1 MALAFITTKQTA
13 EFRKRH
19 GIDPKAN
26 LTEEQRQQLYTEEVV
41 DRYKRLAEKS
51 TLTQRLRA
59 ASLDGKNNDSMQ
71 INQNLRESEPK
82 NSENTAVM
90 NKMKREGR

>member
-1 MALAFITTKQTA
+1 MALAFITTKQIA

-19 GIDPKAN
+19 GMDPKAK
-26 LTEEQRQQLYTEEVV
+26 LTEEQYQQLFTELA
-41 DRYKRLAEKS
+41 DRQKRLAEKS
-51 TLTQRLRA
+51 TLTQRLSA
-59 ASLDGKNNDSMQ
+59 ASLDGKNNDRMQ
-71 INQNLRESEPK
+71 INQNLRESESK

>member
-1 MALAFITTKQTA
+1 MALLFTTPKQTA

-19 GIDPKAN
+19 GIDPKAE
-26 LTEEQRQQLYTEEVV
+26 LTQEQRQQLFAELA
-41 DRYKRLAEKS
+41 DRQKGLTKISRLA
-51 TLTQRLRA
+51 QRLRA

-82 NSENTAVM
+82 NSENTALM

>member
-19 GIDPKAN
+19 GIDPKAK
-26 LTEEQRQQLYTEEVV
+26 LTEEQWQQLHTEVV
-41 DRYKRLAEKS
+41 DRQKGLAKIS
-51 TLTQRLRA
+51 TLAQRLRA

-82 NSENTAVM
+82 NSENTALM